1 MPPQSQPPRPEHRAP
16 QGRPAPGRG
25 LGSQQR
31 TTRRA
36 APAHARSPGRARPL
50 SKHSSCAP
58 PARPPLPCPRYA
70 LQAHLGLSGHPWP
83 AWAWVW
89 RFQLPASRVTA
100 GTGIQ
105 AIPEA
110 GSVLL
115 GSARPGALG
124 PPSVIHC
131 HPQPVWPM
139 KKVGGDMVANS

>member
-1 MPPQSQPPRPEHRAP
+1 MDSFCYTSV
-16 QGRPAPGRG
+16 
-25 LGSQQR
+25 LG
-31 TTRRA
+31 
-36 APAHARSPGRARPL
+36 
-50 SKHSSCAP
+50 
-58 PARPPLPCPRYA
+58 A
-70 LQAHLGLSGHPWP
+70 LVGQLLGLSGHPWP

-105 AIPEA
+105 GIPEA